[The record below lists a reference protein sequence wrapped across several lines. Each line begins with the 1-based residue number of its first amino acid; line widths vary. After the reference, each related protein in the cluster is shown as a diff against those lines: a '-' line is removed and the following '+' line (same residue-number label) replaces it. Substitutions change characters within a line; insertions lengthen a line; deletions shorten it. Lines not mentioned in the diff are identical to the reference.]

1 MHPWYKNVKQ
11 LESVSFQSSVS
22 ANLTQQLES
31 VSFQSPVSAYL
42 TQSSCEESHIRLL
55 EGSNFKKNFS
65 DKRRKN
71 LYLSYNKRGVVPDNA
86 SNNNKQKCV
95 MHPWYKNVKQLG
107 SVPSLSSAS
116 AHLATIAEDE
126 EDLFNNG
133 LNRHQQREIRHTS
146 ISLSHSQMAVQHKVL
161 NYLKNA
167 DIDHVV
173 LRNLCG
179 MEEGEYFF
187 DSARKIL
194 FLINSKTLSKWIL
207 GKYSSYSVRKVEKKD
222 FKLYFVRPK
231 MEAQGLF
238 DALGEMFQVVGGTTR
253 FLVKAMKNYNNPQV
267 LAWIIDVLTLTLEL
281 NDPLFWSPLSMLKF
295 LARLYSLVM
304 RFSDFKNSREVSTY
318 QTQSL
323 DEINGVDSIMLLL
336 TCFGLP
342 EPIMKGLKQISLVTN
357 KKVLDSP
364 NIIMDLI
371 QKFLEVCFDLLTWLK
386 ATLKIE
392 IVDVI
397 IELLV
402 QPLNFVKGIKLTKD
416 LSKLTIEFQKN
427 NQIIFDPVVRVKCM
441 DLYKDIKTNVY
452 IQSLLVNPAYRIY
465 AQQFS
470 TLEIMNKLSS
480 NFDVSARN
488 EPVCFVFEGKAGCGK
503 STLMNKVVDYLVRKS
518 YSIYNH
524 SCPSVDAG
532 KDFYDNYLDQDI
544 FVMDDVGQQGVSQW
558 RQIINFVS
566 PVKFPLECAEAKLK
580 NTKYFNSKL
589 LLLTTNH
596 FSDLHSFTKSDCI
609 AEPEALFRRCHVLNF
624 DKAAFIKGKME
635 GSIQYKKFDY
645 LSHSWVETFI
655 GPQSDCKLNAKCEL
669 ENDNK
674 TVAWVSSLIMTFLD
688 KQDQLFNNNKLNE
701 DDEVEIDSLV
711 NCMLY
716 GIRQDEFVGNV
727 DREYA
732 ELETRL
738 GELRNYINDT
748 YLDTVETQ
756 SFSSLL
762 SDICSDNIE
771 IFRDYFAFLKTHFI
785 ENTILVYETIKNTLS
800 EDTYTSAAMKGALKG
815 LAGALV
821 AYAAQWISGYF
832 LGDANSDTLT
842 IDSFRQQSVKT
853 WYNAHAEYVNRTIP
867 SAIIDNSNDTLM
879 EIVHRDQELGTR
891 ISSLRSK
898 MRIVELISKT
908 GFKNVAQGIVS
919 GRRIVVQC
927 HSYNTMEGVGN
938 IFRDWN
944 CYNNNSY
951 ECNNIPFK
959 VIKEWPE
966 YDMSI
971 IEIDL
976 VVPIYKDAT
985 HSLFTKDLDL
995 DVSFN
1000 ARKMYFVNAQAALS
1014 LDNNFTVNMDSFQVQ
1029 SSVVNKTYTVMAGA
1043 GIEYSITA
1051 PGLCGSLLVDAE
1063 HGLCGLHVAGNSE
1076 NGFAF
1081 VLPKRILRELKT
1093 LLTFRESQH
1102 LEIKEN
1108 VDSDYSGLKLYNDLF
1123 QAKRPLQKTSLN
1135 KSELHDVLTSE
1146 IEQVGEKLPPN
1157 FLSHGT
1163 KTLSKIAEK
1172 SLKPIPYIPDEA
1184 IQFGKKCIRRFFVKF
1199 DDLTDH
1205 EVIKGIKEDELSGL
1219 NKLSVNGFGYEKD
1232 KNLYIDFD
1240 RGEITDEFENRI
1252 RHFREDCKN
1261 DTTNI
1266 KDLLFYEAFKD
1277 ELRME
1282 EKRDKPRSFRVAPLH
1297 HTFLV
1302 KKCLGKLFAH
1312 CKKNMWE
1319 NQMAIGMNPYKHW
1332 NTLYK
1337 KLKTSFIN
1345 FDGDFGNWDGGAPAQ
1360 VQDAI
1365 SEMVLEFY
1373 KGEDMEV
1380 LKVLLNSMV
1389 RTFVLIKEK
1398 VVLTTH
1404 SMPSGCWVTAFF
1416 NSLINRFLTAMVL
1429 YTEMSKKGLTP
1440 TVEDFDEIVDFVM
1453 GDDKI
1458 CGASERLSVYFNA
1471 ITMRNFAHSIGMKY
1485 TDGEKG
1491 EITEISKPLSDC
1503 VFLKRG
1509 FRLHS
1514 QLHTVVGPLS
1524 LTTLI
1529 NSLRYKDS
1537 SRDYDEIMGGKMT
1550 AFQFEMFL
1558 HENEELKEK
1567 IMEAARNSS
1576 FYFTEFSDE
1585 HISKTMKEDDTY
1597 AMVMKSLGK
1606 VVSTYS

>member
-1 MHPWYKNVKQ
+1 MHPWSKIAQQ

-22 ANLTQQLES
+22 ANLTQQWES
-31 VSFQSPVSAYL
+31 VSFLSSVSAYL
-42 TQSSCEESHIRLL
+42 TPSSCEESHIRLL
-55 EGSNFKKNFS
+55 GGSNFKHNFS

-71 LYLSYNKRGVVPDNA
+71 LYLSYKTQGVVPDNV
-86 SNNNKQKCV
+86 SNNINQKRV
-95 MHPWYKNVKQLG
+95 MHSWYKNVKQLG
-107 SVPSLSSAS
+107 SVSSHSSAS
-116 AHLATIAEDE
+116 AHLATIDNEG
-126 EDLFNNG
+126 DLIRDG
-133 LNRHQQREIRHTS
+133 LNCKPQREIRHTS
-146 ISLSHSQMAVQHKVL
+146 TPLSRSQMAVQHKVL
-161 NYLKNA
+161 GYLKNV
-167 DIDHVV
+167 DVDHVV
-173 LRNLCG
+173 FKNLCG
-179 MEEGEYFF
+179 AEDGEYFF
-187 DSARKIL
+187 DSTRGIL
-194 FLINSKTLSKWIL
+194 FLINSKTLTRWLI
-207 GKYSSYSVRKVEKKD
+207 GKYSLYSIRNIEKRD
-222 FKLYFVRPK
+222 FRLFFVRPK
-231 MEAQGLF
+231 METQGLF
-238 DALGEMFQVVGGTTR
+238 DALGEMFQVVGGTTK
-253 FLVKAMKNYNNPQV
+253 FLVRAMKNYNNPQV
-267 LAWIIDVLTLTLEL
+267 LAWVIDVLTITLEL
-281 NDPLFWSPLSMLKF
+281 NDPFFWRPISMLKF
-295 LARLYSLVM
+295 FARLYSVIM
-304 RFSDFKNSREVSTY
+304 RFSDFKNLKEVRTF

-323 DEINGVDSIMLLL
+323 EEINGIDSIMLLL

-342 EPIMKGLKQISLVTN
+342 EPIMKSLKQISLFTN

-386 ATLKIE
+386 TTLKIE

-402 QPLNFVKGIKLTKD
+402 QPLNFVKGIKLTKE
-416 LSKLTIEFQKN
+416 LSKLTIEFQRN
-427 NQIIFDPVVRVKCM
+427 NQIIFDPVIRVRCM
-441 DLYKDIKTNVY
+441 DLYGEIKTNVY

-465 AQQFS
+465 AQQFI

-480 NFDVSARN
+480 NFDISARN

-532 KDFYDNYLDQDI
+532 KDFYDNYLDQDV

-596 FSDLHSFTKSDCI
+596 FSDLHSFTKTDCI
-609 AEPEALFRRCHVLNF
+609 AEPDALFRRCHVLNF
-624 DKAAFIKGKME
+624 DRATFIGGKMV
-635 GSIQYKKFDY
+635 GSIQYKKFDH
-645 LSHSWVETFI
+645 LSRTWVETFI
-655 GPQSDCKLNAKCEL
+655 GPQSDCKLNSKCEL
-669 ENDNK
+669 DSDNK

-688 KQDQLFNNNKLNE
+688 KQNQLYNNNKL
-701 DDEVEIDSLV
+701 DENDELEIDTLV
-711 NCMLY
+711 HCLLHGDN
-716 GIRQDEFVGNV
+716 QV
-727 DREYA
+727 DGADNR
-732 ELETRL
+732 RL
-738 GELRNYINDT
+738 GELRNYLNDT
-748 YLDTVETQ
+748 YIDSVETQ

-762 SDICSDNIE
+762 SEICSDNIE
-771 IFRDYFAFLKTHFI
+771 LFRDYFSFLKSHFI

-800 EDTYTSAAMKGALKG
+800 EDTYTSAVMKGALRG

-821 AYAAQWISGYF
+821 SYAAQWISSYF
-832 LGDANSDTLT
+832 LGDVNPHSLT
-842 IDSFRQQSVKT
+842 VNSFRQQSVKT
-853 WYNAHAEYVNRTIP
+853 WHGAHADYVQRTIP
-867 SAIIDNSNDTLM
+867 STIIDNSNDTLT
-879 EIVHRDQELGTR
+879 ELVNRDPELGTR

-919 GRRIVVQC
+919 GRRIIVQC
-927 HSYNTMEGVGN
+927 HSYDTTQGVAN
-938 IFRDWN
+938 IFRDWS
-944 CYNNNSY
+944 CYSNNSY

-959 VIKEWPE
+959 IIREWPE

-976 VVPIYKDAT
+976 IVPIYKDAT
-985 HSLFTKDLDL
+985 HSLFTKNLDL
-995 DVSFN
+995 NVSFN

-1014 LDNNFTVNMDSFQVQ
+1014 LDNNFTINIDAFQVQ
-1029 SSVVNKTYTVMAGA
+1029 SPVLNKAYTVMAGA
-1043 GIEYSITA
+1043 GIEYSISA
-1051 PGLCGSLLVDAE
+1051 SGLCGSLLVDAE
-1063 HGLCGLHVAGNSE
+1063 HGLCGLHVAGNAE

-1081 VLPKRILRELKT
+1081 VLPKRILRELRT

-1108 VDSDYSGLKLYNDLF
+1108 THPDYSGLKLYNDLF
-1123 QAKRPLQKTSLN
+1123 EGKRPLHKTSLN
-1135 KSELHDVLTSE
+1135 KSELHDVLTE
-1146 IEQVGEKLPPN
+1146 EVEQVGEKFPPN
-1157 FLSHGT
+1157 FLSHGK

-1172 SLKPIPYIPDEA
+1172 SLKPIPYIPDAA
-1184 IQFGKKCIRRFFVKF
+1184 IQFGKKCISRFFVEF
-1199 DDLTDH
+1199 DDLTDR
-1205 EVIKGIKEDELSGL
+1205 EVIKGIREEELSGL
-1219 NKLSVNGFGYEKD
+1219 NKLSVNGFGYEGD
-1232 KNLYIDFD
+1232 KTQYIDFE
-1240 RGEITDEFENRI
+1240 RGEITEHFLTKIGEF
-1252 RHFREDCKN
+1252 RHDCNN

-1266 KDLLFYEAFKD
+1266 GDILFYEAFKD
-1277 ELRME
+1277 ELRLKD
-1282 EKRDKPRSFRVAPLH
+1282 KRDKPRSFRVAPLH

-1302 KKCLGKLFAH
+1302 KKCLGKLFSH

-1332 NTLYK
+1332 NKLYQ
-1337 KLKTSFIN
+1337 KLKKSFIN

-1365 SEMVLEFY
+1365 SEMVLDFY
-1373 KGEDMEV
+1373 KGEDVEV
-1380 LKVLLNSMV
+1380 LRVLLNSMV

-1429 YTEMSKKGLTP
+1429 YTEMNKVGLIP

-1458 CGASERLSVYFNA
+1458 CGSPERLSMYFNA
-1471 ITMRNFAHSIGMKY
+1471 ITMRDFAHSIGMKY

-1491 EITEISKPLSDC
+1491 EITEPSKLLSEC
-1503 VFLKRG
+1503 VFLKRN

-1514 QLHTVVGPLS
+1514 QLGTVVGPLS
-1524 LTTLI
+1524 LTTLV

-1537 SRDYDEIMGGKMT
+1537 SRDYDTIMGGKMT

-1558 HENEELKEK
+1558 HENPKLREK
-1567 IMEAARNSS
+1567 VIEAARNSS
-1576 FYFTEFSDE
+1576 FYFQEFSDE
-1585 HISKTMKEDDTY
+1585 HISKTMREDETY
-1597 AMVMKSLGK
+1597 ALIMRSLGK
-1606 VVSTYS
+1606 DISTYS

>member
-1 MHPWYKNVKQ
+1 VVPNKALNSHFKNRVMHPCSRNATQ
-11 LESVSFQSSVS
+11 LGSVSSQSSVS
-22 ANLTQQLES
+22 ANLTPIEEGDES
-31 VSFQSPVSAYL
+31 LMYIENERGNVSLPKEWGKDFVIDYKKERSILTYL
-42 TQSSCEESHIRLL
+42 Q
-55 EGSNFKKNFS
+55 GM
-65 DKRRKN
+65 N
-71 LYLSYNKRGVVPDNA
+71 LDA
-86 SNNNKQKCV
+86 
-95 MHPWYKNVKQLG
+95 
-107 SVPSLSSAS
+107 
-116 AHLATIAEDE
+116 
-126 EDLFNNG
+126 
-133 LNRHQQREIRHTS
+133 
-146 ISLSHSQMAVQHKVL
+146 
-161 NYLKNA
+161 
-167 DIDHVV
+167 VV
-173 LRNLCG
+173 LKRLAKN
-179 MEEGEYFF
+179 ESEYFL
-187 DSARKIL
+187 DYTRKIL
-194 FLINSKTLSKWIL
+194 FVISSKTVTKWIL
-207 GKYSSYSVRKVEKKD
+207 GKYSNYSLNVVKKKD
-222 FKLYFVRPK
+222 FKLFIARPK
-231 MEAQGLF
+231 METQGLF
-238 DALGEMFQVVGGTTR
+238 GALGEMFQVVGGTTK
-253 FLVKAMKNYNNPQV
+253 FLVKALKNYNNPQV
-267 LAWIIDVLTLTLEL
+267 LAWIIDVLTLTLEM
-281 NDPLFWSPLSMLKF
+281 NDPLFWTPLSMLKF
-295 LARLYSLVM
+295 LARLYSLIM
-304 RFSDFKNSREVSTY
+304 RFSDFKNSKETNTLL
-318 QTQSL
+318 TQSL

-371 QKFLEVCFDLLTWLK
+371 QKFLEVCFDLLTWVK
-386 ATLKIE
+386 ETLKIE
-392 IVDVI
+392 IVDVV

-402 QPLNFVKGIKLTKD
+402 QPLNFVKGIKLTKE
-416 LSKLTIEFQKN
+416 LSKMTLEFQKN
-427 NQIIFDPVVRVKCM
+427 NQIIFDPVVRIRCT
-441 DLYKDIKTNVY
+441 DLYKEIKTNVY

-470 TLEIMNKLSS
+470 TLEVMNKLSS

-488 EPVCFVFEGKAGCGK
+488 EPVCIVLEGKAGCGK

-532 KDFYDNYLDQDI
+532 KDFYDNYLDQDV

-566 PVKFPLECAEAKLK
+566 PVKFPLECAEVKLK

-624 DKAAFIKGKME
+624 DKAAFINGKMA
-635 GSIQYKKFDY
+635 GSIQYKKFDH
-645 LSHSWVETFI
+645 LSRTWVQTFI
-655 GPQSDCKLNAKCEL
+655 GPQFDCKLEANCKL

-674 TVAWVSSLIMTFLD
+674 TVAWISSLILTFLE
-688 KQDQLFNNNKLNE
+688 KQDQLFANNKLNE
-701 DDEVEIDSLV
+701 EDETEIDSLV
-711 NCMLY
+711 DQFMRRSEPR
-716 GIRQDEFVGNV
+716 GSAEGNGNDTEEWRNRV
-727 DREYA
+727 N
-732 ELETRL
+732 
-738 GELRNYINDT
+738 ELRNSQREVYVDS
-748 YLDTVETQ
+748 LESQ
-756 SFSSLL
+756 SFTSLL
-762 SDICSDNIE
+762 SEICSENIE
-771 IFRDYFAFLKTHFI
+771 LFKDYFSFFKTHFI
-785 ENTILVYETIKNTLS
+785 ENTILIYESIKTTLS
-800 EDTYTSAAMKGALKG
+800 EDTYTGAAMRGALKG
-815 LAGALV
+815 LTGALV
-821 AYAAQWISGYF
+821 AYAAQKISEYF
-832 LGDANSDTLT
+832 LGGADAESLT
-842 IDSFRQQSVKT
+842 TNSFRQQSVKT
-853 WYNAHAEYVNRTIP
+853 WHNAHAEYVQRTIP

-879 EIVHRDQELGTR
+879 ELVNRDQELGTR
-891 ISSLRSK
+891 ITSLRSK
-898 MRIVELISKT
+898 MRIVELISKS

-927 HSYNTMEGVGN
+927 HSYDTSNGVAN
-938 IFRDWN
+938 IFRDWS
-944 CYNNNSY
+944 CYSNNSY

-976 VVPIYKDAT
+976 LVPIYKDAT
-985 HSLFTKDLDL
+985 HSLFTKDLEVDSP
-995 DVSFN
+995 VR
-1000 ARKMYFVNAQAALS
+1000 ARRMYFVNAQAALS

-1029 SSVVNKTYTVMAGA
+1029 SPVLNKVYTVMAGA

-1063 HGLCGLHVAGNSE
+1063 HGLCGLHVAGNLE

-1081 VLPKRILRELKT
+1081 VLPKRILRELKSF
-1093 LLTFRESQH
+1093 LTFKESQH

-1108 VDSDYSGLKLYNDLF
+1108 RSPDYSGLKLYNDIF
-1123 QAKRPLQKTSLN
+1123 AAKRPLQKTSLN
-1135 KSELHDVLTSE
+1135 KSELHDILTPE
-1146 IEQVGEKLPPN
+1146 VAQVGEKLPPN
-1157 FLSHGT
+1157 FLSHGS
-1163 KTLSKIAEK
+1163 KTLNQIAQK
-1172 SLKPIPYIPDEA
+1172 SLKPIPYISDEA
-1184 IQFGKKCIRRFFVKF
+1184 IQFGKKCIKRFFTEF
-1199 DDLTDH
+1199 DDLTDE
-1205 EVIKGIKEDELSGL
+1205 EVIKGIKEEELAGL

-1232 KNLYIDFD
+1232 KEMYIDFD
-1240 RGEITDEFENRI
+1240 KGEVTENFAAKMQQFRNDCKTDE
-1252 RHFREDCKN
+1252 
-1261 DTTNI
+1261 TNI
-1266 KDLLFYEAFKD
+1266 GDVLFYEAFKD
-1277 ELRME
+1277 ELRLE
-1282 EKRDKPRSFRVAPLH
+1282 EKKDKPRSFRVAPLH

-1332 NTLYK
+1332 NKLYQ

-1365 SEMVLEFY
+1365 SEIVLEFY
-1373 KGEDMEV
+1373 KGEDVEV

-1429 YTEMSKKGLTP
+1429 FTEMAKEGLIP
-1440 TVEDFDEIVDFVM
+1440 TVEDFDAIVDFVM

-1458 CGASERLSVYFNA
+1458 CGAPARLAKYFNA
-1471 ITMRNFAHSIGMKY
+1471 ITMRDFAHSIGMRY

-1491 EITEISKPLSDC
+1491 EITEPSKLLSEC
-1503 VFLKRG
+1503 VFLKRN
-1509 FRLHS
+1509 FRWHS
-1514 QLHTVVGPLS
+1514 KLNTTVGPLS

-1537 SRDYDEIMGGKMT
+1537 SRDYDEIMAGKMT

-1567 IMEAARNSS
+1567 VMEAARHSS
-1576 FYFTEFSDE
+1576 FFFKEFSDE

-1597 AMVMKSLGK
+1597 ALIMKGLGK
-1606 VVSTYS
+1606 DLAIYS